1 MTINKFA
8 ASRLYQMRAGNSY
21 LKAQKDW
28 RNPEASVLCPGCEN
42 EPETFEHVIAG
53 CQALAGARV
62 GQPDEIFDIS
72 PESLIWAENKKGWD
86 LMKCLV
92 SFISLN
98 KINFPSNMDVHIDFI
113 PLGIFGFVYDF
124 ISFVEFCFGFLFAM
138 GFFPNA
144 VVGPWGVLVMY
155 LKSYQGFNKKKK

>member
-8 ASRLYQMRAGNSY
+8 ASRLHQMRAGKSY

-28 RNPEASVLCPGCEN
+28 RNPEASLLCPRYEN
-42 EPETFEHVIAG
+42 EPKTCKHIIAD
-53 CQALAGARV
+53 CQALTSTRA

-72 PESLIWAENKKGWD
+72 PESLISVENKKGWD

-98 KINFPSNMDVHIDFI
+98 KLNFPSNMDV
-113 PLGIFGFVYDF
+113 
-124 ISFVEFCFGFLFAM
+124 
-138 GFFPNA
+138 FPFTRA
-144 VVGPWGVLVMY
+144 
-155 LKSYQGFNKKKK
+155 SQIQS

>member
-8 ASRLYQMRAGNSY
+8 ASRLHQMRAGKSY

-28 RNPEASVLCPGCEN
+28 RNPEASVLCPRCEN
-42 EPETFEHVIAG
+42 EPETFKHIITD
-53 CQALAGARV
+53 CQALASARV

-86 LMKCLV
+86 LMKCLI

-98 KINFPSNMDVHIDFI
+98 KLNFPSNMDV
-113 PLGIFGFVYDF
+113 
-124 ISFVEFCFGFLFAM
+124 
-138 GFFPNA
+138 FPFTRA
-144 VVGPWGVLVMY
+144 
-155 LKSYQGFNKKKK
+155 SQIQS